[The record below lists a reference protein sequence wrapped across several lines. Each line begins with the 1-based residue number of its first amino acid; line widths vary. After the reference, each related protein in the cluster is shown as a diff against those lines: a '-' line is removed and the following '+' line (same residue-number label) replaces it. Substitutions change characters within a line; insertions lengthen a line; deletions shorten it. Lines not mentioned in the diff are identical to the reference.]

1 MARFV
6 FYSFHYKPDCSRA
19 AQVRNM
25 GVVDGNKPAS
35 DNDWETITGKGDKAI
50 ENWIDDQLKG
60 KSCAVV
66 LIGAATAGR
75 KWINYEIKNAWNGK
89 KGLLGIYIHKLKNL
103 DGNQSV
109 KGNNPFDE
117 FTMGDTSTKLSSI
130 VKTYDPPYSESK
142 DAYAYIQR
150 NIGDWIETAV
160 SIRDNYTG

>member
-1 MARFV
+1 MARHV

-50 ENWIDDQLKG
+50 ENWIDDQLNG

-66 LIGAATAGR
+66 LIGKGTAGR
-75 KWINYEIKNAWNGK
+75 KWINYEIKNSWNSK
-89 KGLLGIYIHKLKNL
+89 KGLFGIHIHNLKNL
-103 DGNQSV
+103 DGNQSS
-109 KGNNPFDE
+109 KGSNPFDE
-117 FTMGDTSTKLSSI
+117 FTMGNTSKKLSSI

-142 DAYAYIQR
+142 DAYAYIKR
-150 NIGDWIETAV
+150 NIEDWIETAI